1 MYFSCNLRDKRM
13 STHPYN
19 RHGWSHKKQLKR
31 TGSPLKKMGLKDIPL
46 KNIVLIVVTAVFA
59 GSLAL
64 LGFMAFIS
72 RDLPNPNSLTE
83 RSVSQTT
90 KIYDRTGTHVLYEIF
105 GDENRT
111 LKQLQ
116 TGFCGDGSELELD
129 ASGIPLFV
137 VQATIAAEDHSF
149 CQHGGF
155 DFKGLAR
162 AVLQNLMG
170 NRVGGSTL
178 TQQLVK
184 NAILSGEKTL
194 TRKVKELILSVEL
207 ERRYT
212 KDEMLQIYLN
222 EIPYGS
228 TYYGI
233 EAASQN
239 YYKKSVNELTLGQTA
254 TLAAL
259 PKATT
264 FYLNNAD
271 RLQARRDYILGEM
284 LDLGFITQEEHDAA
298 LLENTPVEVS
308 LTNIDA
314 PHFVLYVKEQLEETY
329 GRRAVEEPQSQRVQ
343 VSSSGSGFLSQR

>member
-1 MYFSCNLRDKRM
+1 MKRIPQNTLFVNRFDCSIMYFSCNLRDKRM

-19 RHGWSHKKQLKR
+19 RQGWNQRKRLKR
-31 TGSPLKKMGLKDIPL
+31 TGLPLRKKGIRNLPF
-46 KNIVLIVVTAVFA
+46 KNIMLIAIAAVFA

-64 LGFMAFIS
+64 LGFMALIS

-90 KIYDRTGTHVLYEIF
+90 KIYDRTGTYVLYEIF

-111 LKQLQ
+111 LKKLQ
-116 TGFCGDGSELELD
+116 AGFCGDGSELELD
-129 ASGIPLFV
+129 TNGIPLFV

-149 CQHGGF
+149 CEHGGF

-162 AVLQNLMG
+162 AIFQNLLG

-184 NAILSGEKTL
+184 NAILSGEKTI
-194 TRKVKELILSVEL
+194 TRKVKELILSIEL

-233 EAASQN
+233 EAATQN
-239 YYKKSVNELTLGQTA
+239 YYKK
-254 TLAAL
+254 
-259 PKATT
+259 
-264 FYLNNAD
+264 
-271 RLQARRDYILGEM
+271 
-284 LDLGFITQEEHDAA
+284 
-298 LLENTPVEVS
+298 
-308 LTNIDA
+308 
-314 PHFVLYVKEQLEETY
+314 
-329 GRRAVEEPQSQRVQ
+329 
-343 VSSSGSGFLSQR
+343 